1 MMTGT
6 SRLLLA
12 TAAFAFVLSG
22 CSSADKMMAPA
33 PKPAPVAAKA
43 PPPPPPPPPA
53 PMPAPTFVIEGVNFD
68 HDSAVLKPAAMAK
81 LDEVAGALSKHS
93 DVPYQI
99 RGYTDSTG
107 KASYNLGLS
116 ERRAKSVQSYLM
128 KKGVSGDQIRSA
140 NGFGE
145 VDPVA
150 SNRTKAGRAQNR
162 RVEIKIAPLTQG

>member
-22 CSSADKMMAPA
+22 CSTADKMMAPA

-43 PPPPPPPPPA
+43 PPPPPPAPK
-53 PMPAPTFVIEGVNFD
+53 PMPAPTYVIEGVNFD
-68 HDSAVLKPAAMAK
+68 HDSAKLKPAAMAK
-81 LDEVAGALSKHS
+81 LDEVASGLSKHS
-93 DVPYQI
+93 DVPYQV

-107 KASYNLGLS
+107 KANYNLGLS
-116 ERRAKSVQSYLM
+116 ERRAKSVRDYLV
-128 KKGVSGDQIRSA
+128 KKGASASQLRSV

-145 VDPVA
+145 EDPVA
-150 SNRTKAGRAQNR
+150 SNRTKQGRAQNR
-162 RVEIKIAPLTQG
+162 RVEIKPVN